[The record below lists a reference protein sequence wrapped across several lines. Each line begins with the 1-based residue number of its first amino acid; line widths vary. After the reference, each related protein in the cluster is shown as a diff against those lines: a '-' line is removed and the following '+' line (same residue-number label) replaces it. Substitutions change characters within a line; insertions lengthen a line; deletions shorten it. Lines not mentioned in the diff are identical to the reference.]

1 METVIATT
9 ENPKRSITME
19 EEKKKRTRPTLTQVR
34 ELEDVIHRQC
44 VELRA
49 WREKF
54 ADLNKEFKKME
65 NEVKYLNDANGLLKD
80 ENNQLR
86 KDYEYQKQVSGKL
99 STKVVEMEE
108 TVFVLEHRSFWS
120 RLFNW

>member
-1 METVIATT
+1 
-9 ENPKRSITME
+9 ME

-49 WREKF
+49 WSEKF
-54 ADLNKEFKKME
+54 AGMNKEFKKLENEVKKLE
-65 NEVKYLNDANGLLKD
+65 NEVKYLNSTNGLLKD
-80 ENNQLR
+80 ENKQLR

-99 STKVVEMEE
+99 SSKVVEMEE
-108 TVFVLEHRSFWS
+108 TIFVLEHRSFWS
-120 RLFNW
+120 RLFNWR

>member
-1 METVIATT
+1 
-9 ENPKRSITME
+9 ME

-49 WREKF
+49 WSEKF
-54 ADLNKEFKKME
+54 AGLNKEFKELE
-65 NEVKYLNDANGLLKD
+65 NAVKYLNKTNGLLKD
-80 ENNQLR
+80 ENKRLR

-99 STKVVEMEE
+99 STKVVGMEE
-108 TVFVLEHRSFWS
+108 TIFVLEHRSFWS
-120 RLFNW
+120 RLFNWR